1 MPITVFTPQ
10 HLAYMAAWSVG
21 LAIICVYRFIIWSI
35 IMSVRNYDR
44 KILSRIKILYFSVM
58 RDKL

>member
-10 HLAYMAAWSVG
+10 HLAYMAAWSLG

-35 IMSVRNYDR
+35 IMSVRNYNR
-44 KILSRIKILYFSVM
+44 KILS
-58 RDKL
+58 